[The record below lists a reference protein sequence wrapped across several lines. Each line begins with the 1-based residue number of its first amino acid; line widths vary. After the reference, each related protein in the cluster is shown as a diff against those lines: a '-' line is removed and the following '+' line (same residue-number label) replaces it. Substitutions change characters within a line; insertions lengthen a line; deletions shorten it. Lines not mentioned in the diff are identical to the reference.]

1 MSNLL
6 ETFDFILDLLDEGA
20 PVDLILFDFKKAFD
34 TVPHKRLV
42 LKLRNMGISGKLLNV
57 LENFWSDRSF
67 RVGVDGKMSTIRKIL
82 SGIPQGSVL
91 GPILFL
97 IYINDLPDRIKSR
110 IKLFA
115 DDLKL
120 IDNASDRFIIDSEL
134 KELKQWEKKW
144 LLEFNMEKCKV
155 MHIDINSNHN
165 FRYWLNSSL
174 LAESNLEKDL
184 GVLTSDT
191 LLWREQIESCI
202 SKANKLI

>member
-1 MSNLL
+1 M
-6 ETFDFILDLLDEGA
+6 
-20 PVDLILFDFKKAFD
+20 
-34 TVPHKRLV
+34 
-42 LKLRNMGISGKLLNV
+42 
-57 LENFWSDRSF
+57 
-67 RVGVDGKMSTIRKIL
+67 
-82 SGIPQGSVL
+82 
-91 GPILFL
+91 
-97 IYINDLPDRIKSR
+97 PDRIKSR

-120 IDNASDRFIIDSEL
+120 IDNASDRFIIDSDL
-134 KELKQWEKKW
+134 KELEQWEKKW

-202 SKANKLI
+202 SKANKLIAWISRNLISRERTVICYGFSKL